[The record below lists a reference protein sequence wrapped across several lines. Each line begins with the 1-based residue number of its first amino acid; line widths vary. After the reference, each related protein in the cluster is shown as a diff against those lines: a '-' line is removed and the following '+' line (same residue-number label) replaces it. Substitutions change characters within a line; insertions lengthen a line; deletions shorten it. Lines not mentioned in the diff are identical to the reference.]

1 MMHKIGISLLLLFL
15 SSLYT
20 KSQNLDSLLQLLD
33 AEIGNKN
40 LYHQQKVYRIDSLK
54 KNLFADKYFSDKNYR
69 FAHDEKLFNEYK
81 YFIYDSAFTYASKM
95 LAHAFQE
102 KNPER
107 IATAKLNL
115 GFTLLSSGLF
125 TETLDTLLKLDSR
138 KLSDSIRAAYFSLL
152 GRTYFDLA
160 DYSEDIFYTPL
171 YEKEGQKCYDSALKF
186 TPEGSQ
192 AYYLFMGLKNLR
204 LGNITNSLRAYNY
217 LLTEFSLP
225 EHDLAVVASSMAHLY
240 RLSGKHA
247 EADFMLAQAAIADI
261 RSSTKETTA
270 LRNLAEHLF
279 QEGEVERAYNY
290 INIALDD
297 AYFYEARH
305 RKLKISEILPLIEK
319 ERMKIAQK
327 QRQALIRYSI
337 LTSML
342 VLLVLLL
349 TGVVYRQIK
358 RLKKTRNDL
367 ALSYDALQQTNI
379 RLHEGNR
386 IKEEYIGHFF
396 KVYSDYIE
404 KFDKLK
410 KSVGRKLTTNSY
422 QDIAD
427 LMRNIDLK
435 MERDTL
441 YADFDKSFL
450 KIFPNFLE
458 EFNKLFQ
465 EEDRFVLD
473 EHHMLSPEI
482 RIFALIRLGIKD
494 NEKLAQVLNY
504 SLNTIYT
511 YKTKVKN
518 KSLVSND
525 DFESKVMEIRAV

>member
-1 MMHKIGISLLLLFL
+1 M
-15 SSLYT
+15 
-20 KSQNLDSLLQLLD
+20 DSLLGVLD
-33 AEIGNKN
+33 EEISNKN
-40 LYHQQKVYRIDSLK
+40 LYHQKKVYRIDSLK
-54 KNLFADKYFSDKNYR
+54 KSFIAEKYSSDNNYR
-69 FAHDEKLFNEYK
+69 YKYDEKLFNEYK
-81 YFIYDSAFTYASKM
+81 YFISDSAFAYATKT
-95 LAHAFQE
+95 LAHAFQV

-107 IATAKLNL
+107 IAAAKLNL
-115 GFTLLSSGLF
+115 SFTLLSSGLF
-125 TETLDTLLKLDSR
+125 TETLDTLLKIDAR

-160 DYSEDIFYTPL
+160 DYSQDIFYTPL
-171 YEKEGQKCYDSALKF
+171 YEKEGQECYDSALMF
-186 TPEGSQ
+186 TSEGSQ
-192 AYYLFMGLKNLR
+192 AYYLFIGLKNLR
-204 LGNITNSLRAYNY
+204 LGNITHALRAYNY
-217 LLTEFSLP
+217 LLTEFILS
-225 EHDLAVVASSMAHLY
+225 EHDMAVVASSMAHLY
-240 RLSGKHA
+240 RLSGKHN
-247 EADFMLAQAAIADI
+247 EADFMLAQSAIADL

-290 INIALDD
+290 VNIALDD

-327 QRQALIRYSI
+327 QRQVLIRYSI
-337 LTSML
+337 LTSIL
-342 VLLVLLL
+342 VLLVLFL
-349 TGVVYRQIK
+349 TGVVLRQIR

-367 ALSYDALQQTNI
+367 AFSYDAIQQTNF
-379 RLHEGNR
+379 RLHEVNR

-435 MERDTL
+435 MERETL

-450 KIFPNFLE
+450 KIFPNFLV
-458 EFNKLFQ
+458 EFNRLFKD
-465 EEDRFVLD
+465 EDRFVLD

-525 DFESKVMEIRAV
+525 DFESKVMEIQAV